1 MTHTF
6 ELTAEVLQPIVRNLL
21 GDSNALVQSFE
32 MKALKPGVGNPTSL
46 GVYRVSGTA
55 QLADQ
60 AEPFSLVVKHLARGN
75 ELMDAIE
82 PTHWNYFKREIVF
95 FESDVASRIPASIG
109 YPKYHGQTEFEDG
122 TFLFWNEDLGDLTK
136 SSFTWQSCL
145 TAVRLVAELNSID
158 ISDSAKYPWLS
169 AGTPTGWLDFRE
181 QFFVPFYEK
190 VLEVVATD
198 QTRAKSFELYGKYLP
213 QQHRFVELM
222 NRARQTFVH
231 GDFNLNN
238 LVAVTDRDYDLIA
251 LDWQLC
257 GVAAIG
263 SEVAPIFGTAVELG
277 VIEGTQEQFDEL
289 CLAYTQRFNEL
300 NPSNPVELSEV
311 RLIAAVMGFT
321 IVAAMASFFV
331 WPNLD
336 PTKPLPRKNA
346 EAMLDSF
353 TNGIMTVYAQ
363 VMNELL

>member
-6 ELTAEVLQPIVRNLL
+6 ELTAEVLTPIVRSLVDD
-21 GDSNALVQSFE
+21 DSAEVDSFE

-55 QLADQ
+55 QAKGSAQ
-60 AEPFSLVVKHLARGN
+60 SFSLVVKHLAEGN
-75 ELMDAIE
+75 ALLDASQ
-82 PTHWNYFKREIVF
+82 PTHWNYFRREIVF
-95 FESDVASRIPASIG
+95 FESEIAKRIPKSIG
-109 YPKYHGQTEFEDG
+109 FPKYLGQTAFEDG

-136 SSFTWQSCL
+136 SKFTWEWCL
-145 TAVRLVAELNSID
+145 GAARLVAELNSID
-158 ISDSAKYPWLS
+158 ISDADQHPWLS
-169 AGTPTGWLDFRE
+169 VGTPTGWLDFRE

-190 VLEVVATD
+190 ILEVTAND
-198 QTRAKSFELYGKYLP
+198 STRAGELASFVSYLP
-213 QQHRFVELM
+213 QQQRFVELM
-222 NRARQTFVH
+222 RTARQTFVH

-238 LVAVTDRDYDLIA
+238 LVMVSNREYELIA

-277 VIEGTQEQFDEL
+277 VIDGTREQFDAL
-289 CLAYTQRFNEL
+289 CAAYTDRFNQL
-300 NPSNPVELSEV
+300 NSKNPVELSEV

-321 IVAAMASFFV
+321 IVTSMASFFV

-336 PTKPLPRKNA
+336 PTQPLPRKNA
-346 EAMLDSF
+346 EDMIDSF
-353 TNGIMTVYAQ
+353 ATGILPVYAQ